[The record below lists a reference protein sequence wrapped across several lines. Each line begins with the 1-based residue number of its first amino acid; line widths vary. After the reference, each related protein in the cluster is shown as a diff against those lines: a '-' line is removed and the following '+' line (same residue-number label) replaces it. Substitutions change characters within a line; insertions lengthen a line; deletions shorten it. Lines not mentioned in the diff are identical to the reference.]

1 MESQQLPA
9 PPLSASRRAQI
20 HQILTEYGNK
30 QVTSSSAQDVSA
42 ASERIPGG
50 TASVTIGGIDSVQD
64 VRSDVQDTMEKLRQL
79 IPDRM

>member
-1 MESQQLPA
+1 MESQQSPA

-30 QVTSSSAQDVSA
+30 QVTSSGAQDVSA
-42 ASERIPGG
+42 ASERIPG